1 MDRFNPLND
10 KAILI
15 DDIEFKEDSFND
27 ILRWGD
33 IYPFWGEV
41 KGGSVF
47 INVPWIIITA
57 NANSVEDLV
66 KNCKAF

>member
-1 MDRFNPLND
+1 MERFNPLKD

-15 DDIEFKEDSFND
+15 DDIEFKEDSLNN

-33 IYPFWGEV
+33 VYPFWGEV

-47 INVPWIIITA
+47 VNVP
-57 NANSVEDLV
+57 
-66 KNCKAF
+66 